1 MGMHASAV
9 SLALKT
15 LTSPQ
20 ALEPTR
26 APQQSGD
33 PAITVSTKLPGQLDH
48 VMEGL
53 IDRLIYALNPQIPL
67 VWADIRHFLGFRNV
81 SAVAVLLWGCTEFK
95 LIAFAETRGCLK
107 PACQSDFR
115 KGHVSLFDQLTRSI

>member
-1 MGMHASAV
+1 MMTTCACLGSCI
-9 SLALKT
+9 
-15 LTSPQ
+15 
-20 ALEPTR
+20 LEILFFF
-26 APQQSGD
+26 A
-33 PAITVSTKLPGQLDH
+33 
-48 VMEGL
+48 
-53 IDRLIYALNPQIPL
+53 QIQ
-67 VWADIRHFLGFRNV
+67 NV